1 MEGKGQGGG
10 KDDSQVS
17 GLSDW
22 WTAMPFS
29 ETERRNII
37 GIISW
42 TQNVRD
48 VQ

>member
-1 MEGKGQGGG
+1 MEGKGQGGR
-10 KDDSQVS
+10 KDDSQES

-29 ETERRNII
+29 ETERRNVID
-37 GIISW
+37 IISW
-42 TQNVRD
+42 TQNLGD